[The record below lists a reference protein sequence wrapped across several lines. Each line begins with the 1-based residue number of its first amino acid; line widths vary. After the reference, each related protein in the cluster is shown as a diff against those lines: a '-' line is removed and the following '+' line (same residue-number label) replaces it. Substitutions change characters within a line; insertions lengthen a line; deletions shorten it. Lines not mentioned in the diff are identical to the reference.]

1 MTAVTPHLQGQEAL
15 SALASRY
22 VALDAIP
29 WQPTRFP
36 GIEQK
41 ILMEDK
47 ERGLFTAL
55 MRWAPGS
62 TLPMHEHVEIEQT
75 FVLEGSL
82 KDDEGEAKA
91 GEFVWR
97 PAGSTHSV
105 VSPEGALILAF
116 FIQPNRFFD

>member
-1 MTAVTPHLQGQEAL
+1 MTAVTPHLPGQEAL
-15 SALASRY
+15 AALASRY
-22 VALDAIP
+22 LTLDTIP

-47 ERGLFTAL
+47 ERGLLTAL

-62 TLPMHEHVEIEQT
+62 TLPDHEHVEIEQT

-82 KDDEGEAKA
+82 RDDEGEAKA

-97 PAGSTHSV
+97 PAGSKHSV

>member
-1 MTAVTPHLQGQEAL
+1 MTAVTPHLPGQEAL
-15 SALASRY
+15 AALASRY
-22 VALDAIP
+22 VTLDTIP

-62 TLPMHEHVEIEQT
+62 TLPYHEHVEIEQT

-97 PAGSTHSV
+97 PAGSKHTV
-105 VSPEGALILAF
+105 ISPEGALILAF

>member
-1 MTAVTPHLQGQEAL
+1 MTAVTPHLPGQEAL
-15 SALASRY
+15 AALASRY
-22 VALDAIP
+22 VTLDTIP

-47 ERGLFTAL
+47 ERGLLTAL

-62 TLPMHEHVEIEQT
+62 TLPDHEHVEIEQT

-82 KDDEGEAKA
+82 RDDEGEAKA

-97 PAGSTHSV
+97 PAGSKHSV

>member
-1 MTAVTPHLQGQEAL
+1 MTAVTPHLPGQEAL
-15 SALASRY
+15 EALASRY

-47 ERGLFTAL
+47 ERGLYTAL